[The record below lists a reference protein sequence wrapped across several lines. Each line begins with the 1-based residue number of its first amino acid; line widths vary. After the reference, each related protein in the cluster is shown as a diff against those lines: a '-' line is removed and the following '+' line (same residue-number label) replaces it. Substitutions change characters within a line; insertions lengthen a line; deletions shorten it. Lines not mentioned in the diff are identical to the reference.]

1 MIHVNTVINGLLS
14 MRRFVAIALAAIIAM
29 STFALPANAETA
41 GQKSTRNL
49 ILAGLAATAAVILYN
64 NYHHKYEAA
73 HTVVG
78 YTRDGGTV
86 YADGRVV
93 YPDGTTLYTGNRDGT
108 RCSYAGYYTPCTGQA
123 YAYGPPGRGHHY
135 GWYKHRGN
143 QDGQGENDGDN
154 EDGGGDRG

>member
-1 MIHVNTVINGLLS
+1 MIYVNTVINGLLS
-14 MRRFVAIALAAIIAM
+14 MRRLVAIALAALIAM

-41 GQKSTRNL
+41 GQTSTRNL

-93 YPDGTTLYTGNRDGT
+93 YPDGTTLYTGNQNGT
-108 RCSYAGYYTPCTGQA
+108 RCSYTGYYTPCSGQV

-135 GWYKHRGN
+135 GWYKHQGN
-143 QDGQGENDGDN
+143 QDDQGDDN
-154 EDGGGDRG
+154 GGDGGGDRG

>member
-1 MIHVNTVINGLLS
+1 MKTFINGLLS
-14 MRRFVAIALAAIIAM
+14 MRQVIAVALAAIIAM
-29 STFALPANAETA
+29 STFAMPANADTA
-41 GQKSTRNL
+41 GQTSTRNL

-64 NYHHKYEAA
+64 NYHHKYVAA

-93 YPDGTTLYTGNRDGT
+93 YPDGTTLYTGNQNGQ
-108 RCSYAGYYTPCTGQA
+108 RCSYMGYYSQCAGRV

-135 GWYKHRGN
+135 GWYKHNG
-143 QDGQGENDGDN
+143 GQGDQGNNDDN
-154 EDGGGDRG
+154 DDNGGDRG

>member
-1 MIHVNTVINGLLS
+1 MNTVINGLLS
-14 MRRFVAIALAAIIAM
+14 MRRVVALALAALIAM

-41 GQKSTRNL
+41 GQTSTRNL

-73 HTVVG
+73 HTAVG

-93 YPDGTTLYTGNRDGT
+93 YPDGTTLYAGNQNGM
-108 RCSYAGYYTPCTGQA
+108 RCSYAGYYTTCRGQV

-135 GWYKHRGN
+135 GWYKHHGD
-143 QDGQGENDGDN
+143 QDDQGDDN
-154 EDGGGDRG
+154 GSGDRG

>member
-1 MIHVNTVINGLLS
+1 MASTTA
-14 MRRFVAIALAAIIAM
+14 RAVAALIAM
-29 STFALPANAETA
+29 TTFAVPASADTA
-41 GQKSTRNL
+41 GQTSTRNL

-93 YPDGTTLYTGNRDGT
+93 YPNGTVLYTGNANGQQ
-108 RCSYAGYYTPCTGQA
+108 CSYMGNYAPCGNQV
-123 YAYGPPGRGHHY
+123 YAYGPRSRGNHY
-135 GWYKHRGN
+135 GWRNRQGDQN
-143 QDGQGENDGDN
+143 QQGDSD
-154 EDGGGDRG
+154 DQGGGDGG